1 MDQELRNKN
10 RLTFLNYN
18 KKRHIEL
25 LEHSQC
31 LEQQGKSLS
40 DESRDN
46 FLEFLNY
53 SAVLD
58 SQLDWEAHDYYLELL
73 DQVVKK
79 KISTSEF
86 FYKFYQKS
94 KINSEVLDLLES
106 KLVLLSPHEKSL
118 DFSDLI
124 NEILDYC
131 ESFNNDSDSFTENYD
146 LLDNQFRDSMENFYL
161 KIQNY
166 LDE

>member
-1 MDQELRNKN
+1 MDQKLRNKN

-18 KKRHIEL
+18 KKRHSEL
-25 LEHSQC
+25 LEYLQC
-31 LEQQGKSLS
+31 LEQQGKFLS
-40 DESRDN
+40 HESREN
-46 FLEFLNY
+46 FLELLNY
-53 SAVLD
+53 LVVLD
-58 SQLDWEAHDYYLELL
+58 LQFDWEARDYYLELL
-73 DQVVKK
+73 DQLVKK

-94 KINSEVLDLLES
+94 KINNEVLDLLES

-131 ESFNNDSDSFTENYD
+131 ESFNNDSNSFTENYD

>member
-1 MDQELRNKN
+1 MSHESRE
-10 RLTFLNYN
+10 TFL
-18 KKRHIEL
+18 EL
-25 LEHSQC
+25 
-31 LEQQGKSLS
+31 
-40 DESRDN
+40 
-46 FLEFLNY
+46 LNY
-53 SAVLD
+53 SAILD
-58 SQLDWEAHDYYLELL
+58 SQLDWEAQDYYLELL

-86 FYKFYQKS
+86 FYKFDQKS

-146 LLDNQFRDSMENFYL
+146 SLDNQFRNSMENFYL
-161 KIQNY
+161 KMQKY